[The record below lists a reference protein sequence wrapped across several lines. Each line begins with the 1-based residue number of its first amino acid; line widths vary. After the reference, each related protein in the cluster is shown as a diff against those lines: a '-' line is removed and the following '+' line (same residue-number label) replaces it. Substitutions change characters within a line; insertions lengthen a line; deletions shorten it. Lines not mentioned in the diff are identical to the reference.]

1 MKYRVVLTKTA
12 EKELYKLDKTQIKSI
27 SRVFD
32 LMGKNP
38 RPKGF
43 KKMQG
48 KVGFFRIRKGDL
60 RIIYS
65 IDDKEKII
73 VIAIIGN
80 RKDVYK

>member
-1 MKYRVVLTKTA
+1 MIYQVVLTKTA
-12 EKELYKLDKTQIKSI
+12 EKELFKLDKTQIKSVSKI
-27 SRVFD
+27 IDSMVE
-32 LMGKNP
+32 NP

-43 KKMQG
+43 KKLRGQIG
-48 KVGFFRIRKGDL
+48 LFRIRKGEL

-65 IDDKEKII
+65 IDDKNKII

>member
-1 MKYRVVLTKTA
+1 MSYRVVFTKTA
-12 EKELYKLDKTQIKSI
+12 EKELYKLDKTQIKSVSKI
-27 SRVFD
+27 IDS
-32 LMGKNP
+32 MIENP

-43 KKMQG
+43 KKLQG
-48 KVGFFRIRKGDL
+48 QVGLFRIRKGNL

-65 IDDKEKII
+65 IDDNEKLI